1 MPALFDRPAAPPLGR
16 AWSGTAGLLLLLIST
31 ACVTSAAPIPLEHL
45 HPCATDEGPSDAL
58 CGGLDVDENHDVRGG
73 RRLTLNIVVLPAV
86 GQDVRADPLFF
97 LAGGPGQGAALLAP
111 QVQYLFRTV
120 LRTRDIVLVDQRGT
134 GRSHPL
140 NCPSADE
147 SLRSLAESEEES
159 LAEVRRC
166 LRTLA
171 ASSDLRQYTT
181 AIAMDDLDDVRA
193 HLGYDRINLYGGSYG
208 TRAALA
214 YTRRHGAR
222 VRAMVLDGVAP
233 TDMRL
238 PLFASRDA
246 QRALDRLLQDCA
258 ADAPCRTAFPGLG
271 ARTRALLA
279 RLDAQPPRRRLAHP
293 RTGVVEEVDVR
304 SRLVARILFGALYSP
319 VTASLLPTLLERAE
333 HDDFQGL
340 LALAF
345 SNESTIDNMS
355 LGMQLSVLCSEDA
368 GRFTRADLAREA
380 EGSLFGTDLMAGQVA
395 ACGIWPKG
403 VVDPG
408 YYEPLASDVPA
419 LVLSGDLDPVT
430 PPAWGQAV
438 AARLTHARHLVAAG
452 TGHGVV
458 ATACGARL
466 VSEFLERGRADDLD
480 ASCLETMR
488 RPGFF
493 LTPSGPEP
501 AASQVATR

>member
-1 MPALFDRPAAPPLGR
+1 VPGVC
-16 AWSGTAGLLLLLIST
+16 LLLL
-31 ACVTSAAPIPLEHL
+31 TSACGDATAPVPLEHL
-45 HPCATDEGPSDAL
+45 HACATDEGPSDAL
-58 CGGLDVDENHDVRGG
+58 CGGLDVDENRAIPGG
-73 RRLTLNIVVLPAV
+73 RRITLNIVVLPAL

-97 LAGGPGQGAALLAP
+97 LAGGPGQGAAQLAP

-140 NCPSADE
+140 NCPSTNE
-147 SLRSLAESEEES
+147 SLRDLAESEEAS
-159 LAEVRRC
+159 LAQVRRC
-166 LRTLA
+166 LHTLA
-171 ASSDLRQYTT
+171 QSSDLRQYTT
-181 AIAMDDLDDVRA
+181 TIAMDDLDDVRA
-193 HLGYDRINLYGGSYG
+193 YLGYEQINLYGGSYG
-208 TRAALA
+208 TRAALV

-238 PLFASRDA
+238 PLFTSRDA
-246 QRALDRLLQDCA
+246 QRALDRLLQDCEE
-258 ADAPCRTAFPGLG
+258 DAPCRAAFPGLG
-271 ARTRALLA
+271 PRVRTLLA
-279 RLDAQPPRRRLAHP
+279 
-293 RTGVVEEVDVR
+293 
-304 SRLVARILFGALYSP
+304 RLVARILFSALYSP

-333 HDDFQGL
+333 HDDFEGL

-345 SNESTIDNMS
+345 SGETTVDNMS

-368 GRFTRADLAREA
+368 GRFTPGDLTREA
-380 EGSLFGTDLMAGQVA
+380 AGSLFGTDLMIGQVV
-395 ACGIWPKG
+395 ACGIWPRG
-403 VVDPG
+403 VVDPA
-408 YYEPLASDVPA
+408 YYEPLVSDVPT

-430 PPAWGQAV
+430 PPVWGQTV
-438 AARLTHARHLVAAG
+438 AARLTRSRHLVAAG

-466 VSEFLERGRADDLD
+466 VSAFLEQGAAETLD
-480 ASCLETMR
+480 AKCLETMR

-501 AASQVATR
+501 ASASQIATR

>member
-1 MPALFDRPAAPPLGR
+1 VPGVC
-16 AWSGTAGLLLLLIST
+16 LLLL
-31 ACVTSAAPIPLEHL
+31 TSACGDATAPVPLEHL
-45 HPCATDEGPSDAL
+45 HACATDEGPSDAL
-58 CGGLDVDENHDVRGG
+58 CGGLDVDENRAIPGG
-73 RRLTLNIVVLPAV
+73 RRITLNIVVLPAL

-97 LAGGPGQGAALLAP
+97 LAGGPGQGAAQLAP

-140 NCPSADE
+140 NCPSTNE
-147 SLRSLAESEEES
+147 SLRDLAESEEAS
-159 LAEVRRC
+159 LAQVRRC
-166 LRTLA
+166 LHTLA
-171 ASSDLRQYTT
+171 QSSDLRQYTT
-181 AIAMDDLDDVRA
+181 TIAMDDLDDVRA
-193 HLGYDRINLYGGSYG
+193 YLGYEQINLYGGSYG
-208 TRAALA
+208 TRAALV

-238 PLFASRDA
+238 PLFTSRDA
-246 QRALDRLLQDCA
+246 QRALDRLLQDCEE
-258 ADAPCRTAFPGLG
+258 DAPCRAAFPGLG
-271 ARTRALLA
+271 PRVRTLLA
-279 RLDAQPPRRRLAHP
+279 RLDAEPARLRLAHP
-293 RTGVVEEVDVR
+293 RTGVVEDVEVR
-304 SRLVARILFGALYSP
+304 GRLVARILFSALYSP

-333 HDDFQGL
+333 HDDFEGL

-345 SNESTIDNMS
+345 SGETTVDNMS

-368 GRFTRADLAREA
+368 GRFTPGDLTREA
-380 EGSLFGTDLMAGQVA
+380 AGSLFGTGLMIGQVV
-395 ACGIWPKG
+395 ACGIWPRG
-403 VVDPG
+403 VVDPA
-408 YYEPLASDVPA
+408 YYEPLVSDVPT

-430 PPAWGQAV
+430 PPVWGQTV
-438 AARLTHARHLVAAG
+438 AARLTRSRHLVAAG

-466 VSEFLERGRADDLD
+466 VSAFLEQGAAETLD
-480 ASCLETMR
+480 AKCLETMR

-501 AASQVATR
+501 ASASQIATR